1 VVAAA
6 ACGTVGLPASSRF
19 LALSAATVLLS
30 VVCARLCLDPRWY
43 RPDPRPRWLSRWLR
57 NLAGPL
63 GVVACLLLAL
73 PAPWESSER
82 TIVVLISLLPLA
94 NVALTLDQ
102 DQTLKSAVAMIRT
115 EAQDGR
121 QTVLDELHG
130 ALSANLRLLEQAS
143 QDLRSTAPRLYEL
156 AVSANSQL
164 RETLTL
170 ADPRVDSADQPQ
182 TLTAV
187 VNTLTMAVGA
197 YADLDVRV
205 RRLADGDRDLV
216 RLVLNDL
223 VRTVLAESA
232 ARVNAEVAL
241 DRGWLRVTV
250 AGDRTLARPPA
261 PRLAPL
267 RARLAEVG
275 GSVADGSE
283 AADAAAGPLGSDGHR
298 LLARWPA
305 SSGTA

>member
-1 VVAAA
+1 
-6 ACGTVGLPASSRF
+6 
-19 LALSAATVLLS
+19 
-30 VVCARLCLDPRWY
+30 
-43 RPDPRPRWLSRWLR
+43 
-57 NLAGPL
+57 
-63 GVVACLLLAL
+63 
-73 PAPWESSER
+73 
-82 TIVVLISLLPLA
+82 
-94 NVALTLDQ
+94 
-102 DQTLKSAVAMIRT
+102 
-115 EAQDGR
+115 
-121 QTVLDELHG
+121 
-130 ALSANLRLLEQAS
+130 
-143 QDLRSTAPRLYEL
+143 
-156 AVSANSQL
+156 
-164 RETLTL
+164 
-170 ADPRVDSADQPQ
+170 
-182 TLTAV
+182 
-187 VNTLTMAVGA
+187 MAVGA